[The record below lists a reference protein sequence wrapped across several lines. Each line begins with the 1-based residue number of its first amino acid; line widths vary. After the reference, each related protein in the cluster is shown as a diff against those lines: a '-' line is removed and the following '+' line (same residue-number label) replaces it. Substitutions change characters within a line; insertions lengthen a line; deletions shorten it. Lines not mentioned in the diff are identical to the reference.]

1 MLSRLLP
8 YLLAAAAAA
17 LALSEGRRAEQL
29 QSALTDSETSLSRLV
44 KDNQDL
50 VLALRKQNEK
60 VLSIK
65 SRASAEALRAGEA
78 AGEVIA
84 RLPSKLE
91 SDRTVLPEPKEVN
104 EWLDS
109 LFSH

>member
-17 LALSEGRRAEQL
+17 LALSESRRADQA
-29 QSALTDSETSLSRLV
+29 QFALTSSETSRSRLV

-60 VLSIK
+60 VLAIK
-65 SRASAEALRAGEA
+65 AKASAEALKAAKA

-84 RLPSKLE
+84 TLPAKLE
-91 SDRTVLPEPKEVN
+91 SDRSVPPEPKEVN
-104 EWLDS
+104 QWLDS

>member
-1 MLSRLLP
+1 MLSRILP

-17 LALSEGRRAEQL
+17 LAFSESRRADQL

-44 KDNQDL
+44 TTNQDL
-50 VLALRKQNEK
+50 RSALRKQNEQ

-65 SRASAEALRAGEA
+65 AKVSAEALRAAKA

-84 RLPSKLE
+84 KLPAKLE
-91 SDRTVLPEPKEVN
+91 SDRSVPPEPKEMN
-104 EWLDS
+104 QWLDS
-109 LFSH
+109 LFSR